1 MTVHLYSNFK
11 IKKKSEHCFNAC
23 GNLFVIILPSII
35 SSNFS
40 ASSPQCSHHQQT
52 SPCPCTA
59 LCRLPRPNALC
70 RLPKTRSGYWL
81 QTRQAETHTRTNTH
95 FLPMTVSLIPRIVP
109 ARSYPTLMLTFY
121 DSAEERKGAYGQIC
135 CWWSA
140 SVILRGL
147 TCTRFCIWAS
157 AALCVMCWGMHIVGC
172 IVYTTSCILHP
183 QALEA
188 KKGSCLVNHD
198 RQFWWPALFS
208 NLAGV
213 VLVKCGGG

>member
-1 MTVHLYSNFK
+1 
-11 IKKKSEHCFNAC
+11 
-23 GNLFVIILPSII
+23 
-35 SSNFS
+35 
-40 ASSPQCSHHQQT
+40 
-52 SPCPCTA
+52 
-59 LCRLPRPNALC
+59 
-70 RLPKTRSGYWL
+70 
-81 QTRQAETHTRTNTH
+81 
-95 FLPMTVSLIPRIVP
+95 MTVSLIPRIVP

-135 CWWSA
+135 CWWST

-157 AALCVMCWGMHIVGC
+157 RALCVMFGC
-172 IVYTTSCILHP
+172 IVHTLGCVGQCILQAASCTLYTTSCILRP

-188 KKGSCLVNHD
+188 KKGSCLANHD

-213 VLVKCGGG
+213 VLVECGGG